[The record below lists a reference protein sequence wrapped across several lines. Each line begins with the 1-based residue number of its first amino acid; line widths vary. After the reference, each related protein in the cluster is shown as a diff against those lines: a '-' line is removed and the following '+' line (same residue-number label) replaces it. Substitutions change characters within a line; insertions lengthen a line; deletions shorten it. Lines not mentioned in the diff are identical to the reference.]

1 MFSADVKLVRCL
13 NNAFYS
19 IQTGVSSYQLLNY
32 EDKSDVA
39 LNGRLGN
46 HLMNDVGFN
55 ISGSDSVA
63 VKASFGIVT
72 KHEVEVPTLLRELNS
87 RYTAGGGK

>member
-1 MFSADVKLVRCL
+1 M
-13 NNAFYS
+13 
-19 IQTGVSSYQLLNY
+19 SSYQLLNY
-32 EDKSDVA
+32 EDKSDLA

-46 HLMNDVGFN
+46 HLINDVGFN

-72 KHEVEVPTLLRELNS
+72 KHELEMPTLLRELSS
-87 RYTAGGGK
+87 RWNDTLRHLSIMIFNTNRLL

>member
-1 MFSADVKLVRCL
+1 ML
-13 NNAFYS
+13 
-19 IQTGVSSYQLLNY
+19 GVSSYQLLNY
-32 EDKSDVA
+32 EDKSDVS

-46 HLMNDVGFN
+46 HLIHEVGVN

-63 VKASFGIVT
+63 VKASFGVVT

-87 RYTAGGGK
+87 RFLYRVMLLSRVELVYLKSNI